1 MSDVRTDAVP
11 TADPAIRLAL
21 AEQRARIALAAAAAM
36 LVAGVLLMTAILPA
50 EYGVDPLGTGRALGL
65 TSLAQANAPAAA
77 ASAAGEAASP
87 ESLEPV
93 RPGANTPQTVPLKQ
107 DTVMFTLG
115 PGEGLEYKYRM
126 EKGAGFVY
134 TWTATGLVG
143 FDFHG
148 EPQGAPKGYAES
160 YQMAEGQSA
169 SGAFFAPT
177 SGIHGW
183 FWENKTNDLVTV
195 TLTSTGFYASG
206 IEFSAD
212 GQKPHELS
220 NR

>member
-1 MSDVRTDAVP
+1 MSDVMSAAV
-11 TADPAIRLAL
+11 TEDTTTRLAL
-21 AEQRARIALAAAAAM
+21 AEQRARIALAAAGAM

-65 TSLAQANAPAAA
+65 TSLAQANAPAAT

-93 RPGANTPQTVPLKQ
+93 RPGANTPQTVALKQ
-107 DTVMFTLG
+107 DTVTFKLG
-115 PGEGLEYKYRM
+115 PFEGIEYKYRM
-126 EKGAGFVY
+126 EKGASMVY
-134 TWTATGLVG
+134 SWTSTGKVR

-169 SGAFFAPT
+169 SGTFFAPT

-183 FWENKTNDLVTV
+183 FWENLSTDDITV

-212 GQKPHELS
+212 GQKPHELPS
-220 NR
+220 R